1 MLANLERVYKYRV
14 MKMIAL
20 HMLSLRTLTNQLN
33 YFAGSSNATKCYG
46 NLGCLHLNDDWFGL
60 NRPVNVLP
68 LGEKSNLIKFDP
80 FWTYQQKLTLL
91 IKHLSTFFL
100 IAKHMKAHTHYIC
113 I

>member
-1 MLANLERVYKYRV
+1 MLANLEGVYKYRV

-80 FWTYQQKLTLL
+80 YWTSLIKSDHQKLILL
-91 IKHLSTFFL
+91 IRYLSRFFMV
-100 IAKHMKAHTHYIC
+100 A
-113 I
+113 